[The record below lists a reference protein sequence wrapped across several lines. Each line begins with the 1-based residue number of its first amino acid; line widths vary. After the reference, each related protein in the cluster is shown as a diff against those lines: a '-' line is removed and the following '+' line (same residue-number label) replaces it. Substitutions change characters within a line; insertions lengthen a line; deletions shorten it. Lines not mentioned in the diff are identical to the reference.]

1 VTTQRQL
8 GFGAAASMVHPATG
22 YSVVRSLSEAPFY
35 AAAIAKAL
43 GQNSNADSLGVGQ
56 NSREAAIEAWNALWP
71 SERKRQRAFF
81 LFGLELILQLDTT
94 GIKEFFVTFFR
105 LPEW

>member
-1 VTTQRQL
+1 MCSLSCWSNLEVDGKAFKCERVSGQYL
-8 GFGAAASMVHPATG
+8 FPSVVVDTG

-56 NSREAAIEAWNALWP
+56 NSREAAIEGASHLTRYSFEQWHL
-71 SERKRQRAFF
+71 
-81 LFGLELILQLDTT
+81 
-94 GIKEFFVTFFR
+94 
-105 LPEW
+105 